1 MYASQ
6 DFNPG
11 TYGGHHQSSQRMQ
24 NPNYSSTN
32 FNRVNSFYTTSRD
45 GLKKQMSYYKI
56 WNSYERAARERED
69 IQRRREVILDI
80 QENWAQFPQFEEI
93 LSYDRI
99 MSMDLDHLQYM
110 IEDLKLRLRMEEA
123 ARKIQQRFRSYLHE
137 VTTAN
142 YHRAREEAAKR
153 IQRQW
158 KVHRMRRF
166 RDSIINHK
174 KSKATTNVQKY
185 LKGYHVAKKY
195 EEVYINLRLHKNL
208 EYFADVQK
216 KNYDGAQ
223 LTIRYFW
230 ARWKREKQ
238 RKKAAQKPGTK
249 SKVKPY
255 IDGGAHGL
263 KVTKGATYD
272 ANRKSLGRT
281 PAGKQFTKKASNPG
295 AASYNRRG
303 TVLPGAALGKSGSL
317 APPGATGGSSLAGS
331 RQGSKANLPKAGTTA
346 DSPTKLSMASLHS
359 ETGGEVPS
367 ESSTA
372 KPEIQAAA

>member
-142 YHRAREEAAKR
+142 YHRAREEAA
-153 IQRQW
+153 
-158 KVHRMRRF
+158 
-166 RDSIINHK
+166 
-174 KSKATTNVQKY
+174 T
-185 LKGYHVAKKY
+185 
-195 EEVYINLRLHKNL
+195 
-208 EYFADVQK
+208 
-216 KNYDGAQ
+216 
-223 LTIRYFW
+223 
-230 ARWKREKQ
+230 
-238 RKKAAQKPGTK
+238 
-249 SKVKPY
+249 
-255 IDGGAHGL
+255 
-263 KVTKGATYD
+263 
-272 ANRKSLGRT
+272 
-281 PAGKQFTKKASNPG
+281 
-295 AASYNRRG
+295 
-303 TVLPGAALGKSGSL
+303 AALEL
-317 APPGATGGSSLAGS
+317 
-331 RQGSKANLPKAGTTA
+331 
-346 DSPTKLSMASLHS
+346 
-359 ETGGEVPS
+359 E
-367 ESSTA
+367 
-372 KPEIQAAA
+372 